1 MAVRWEII
9 LKFMDEKILILYK
22 FFQKITRSKIFPIPF
37 IRSLALISKQRQDKK
52 RKELRKK
59 CGKANEL
66 WLKRF
71 NGSMSTEKTKLPLK
85 VM

>member
-52 RKELRKK
+52 RKEENCKPISLMNID
-59 CGKANEL
+59 NE
-66 WLKRF
+66 K
-71 NGSMSTEKTKLPLK
+71 P
-85 VM
+85 